1 MKWKKWR
8 VQIVLPKA
16 HLKLA
21 SEEEIDELLKKL
33 GTSLKPEPMPRD
45 YRRCCLCHEEG
56 DGTTNGAAR
65 LLNLD
70 LDLWVHLNC
79 ALWSTEVY
87 ETQAG
92 ALINVEM
99 ALRRGLSMKCVFC
112 HKMGATGTC
121 HRIRCTNI
129 YHFTCASKAQC
140 MFFKDKTM
148 LCSIHKPKGPHEQEL
163 TYFAVFR
170 RVYVQRDEVKQVA
183 SIVQRGERNH
193 TFRVGGLIFHAIGQ
207 LLPQQMQSFH
217 SSIALYPVGYEASRF
232 YWSTRYSNKRSRYLC
247 SIEEKDNVPEF
258 VVRVIE
264 QGHEDLVL
272 TGSSPKGVWQ
282 KLLEPIARLR
292 KDADMLKLFPDYLK
306 GDDLF
311 GLTVSAVTRIAES
324 LPGVEN
330 CENYTFR
337 YGRNPL
343 MELPLAINPSGS
355 ARSEPKMSTHVKRPH
370 TLNSTSTSKSFQS
383 TVTGELNAP
392 YSKQFVHSK
401 SSQYRKMKTEWKINV
416 YLARSRIQGLGLY
429 AARDIEKHTMV
440 IEYIGTIIRNEVAN
454 RREKLYEAQ

>member
-1 MKWKKWR
+1 MAEQQPKDVARNTFHHYNNNTSPLDVHRLPRIQENAVCISNPSVYFPPANLQMFKRDPKPEDLKVMVKLKPRPRSLHGGLDGNRPIKRWKGMKWKKWR
-8 VQIVLPKA
+8 IQIVIPKE
-16 HLKLA
+16 HLKLV
-21 SEEEIDELLKKL
+21 SEQEIDELLNKL
-33 GTSLKPEPMPRD
+33 GTSLRPEPMPRD

-56 DGTTNGAAR
+56 DGTTDGAAR

-70 LDLWVHLNC
+70 LDLWIHLNC

-92 ALINVEM
+92 GLINVEL

-148 LCSIHKPKGPHEQEL
+148 LCSLHKPKGPHEQEL

-207 LLPQQMQSFH
+207 LLPQQMHSFH
-217 SSIALYPVGYEASRF
+217 SSVALYPVGYEASRF

-247 SIEEKDNVPEF
+247 SIEEKNSAPEF

-272 TGSSPKGVWQ
+272 TGSSPKG
-282 KLLEPIARLR
+282 KE
-292 KDADMLKLFPDYLK
+292 KH
-306 GDDLF
+306 F
-311 GLTVSAVTRIAES
+311 G
-324 LPGVEN
+324 
-330 CENYTFR
+330 
-337 YGRNPL
+337 
-343 MELPLAINPSGS
+343 INPFILD
-355 ARSEPKMSTHVKRPH
+355 P
-370 TLNSTSTSKSFQS
+370 N
-383 TVTGELNAP
+383 
-392 YSKQFVHSK
+392 Y
-401 SSQYRKMKTEWKINV
+401 
-416 YLARSRIQGLGLY
+416 
-429 AARDIEKHTMV
+429 
-440 IEYIGTIIRNEVAN
+440 
-454 RREKLYEAQ
+454 